1 MSTVKCP
8 NSGPSTHSKA
18 VKWDFDENLVPSE
31 VPQLEEEVSKN
42 AHQLQ
47 VANRIH
53 PVCFITDTSNVRL
66 VLCPL

>member
-53 PVCFITDTSNVRL
+53 PVSFITDTSNVRL